1 MIDLSTQSE
10 YSSSWDWTVK
20 HSKYHFDNTRHD
32 QAGEWFTPLGR
43 FSGNWQEELQQAI
56 DSDMEAIT
64 WATRKYSPY
73 YDQPDGTRLQSGMLT
88 QEEHDLKA
96 SGAPVDL
103 ALTDVVEATN
113 FGPIFTAMR
122 EYFGLEDP
130 WCRLHI
136 QRPGQMFNL
145 HIDKLWERAPDRPE
159 DIFRM
164 VVHLADWEPGQF
176 YAYGT
181 YTMSH
186 WRAGE
191 AHTFDWPNVP
201 HATANASRS
210 LRPTMIM
217 TGLKTDRT
225 RELLALATQD
235 TVYTL

>member
-20 HSKYHFDNTRHD
+20 HSKYHFDNTRRD
-32 QAGEWFTPLGR
+32 LPGEWFTPLGR
-43 FSGNWQEELQQAI
+43 FSGNWQAELQQAI
-56 DSDMEAIT
+56 SNELEAIT

-73 YDQPDGTRLQSGMLT
+73 YDQPDGTRLQSGMLA
-88 QEEHDLKA
+88 QEEYDLRE

-103 ALTDVVEATN
+103 ALTDVVEVTE
-113 FGPIFTAMR
+113 FGPVFTAMS
-122 EYFGLEDP
+122 EYFELDTP

-145 HIDKLWERAPDRPE
+145 HIDKLWERAPSHPE

-186 WRAGE
+186 WRAGDV
-191 AHTFDWPNVP
+191 HTFDWPNVP

-225 RELLALATQD
+225 RELLARATQD
-235 TVYTL
+235 TVYNL